1 MLSHSPKP
9 PIFRQPA
16 PAEPVQPAGTTL
28 AEIDLRALA
37 DKIYDLMKHDLRL
50 ERERLGMLSFDRGE
64 Q

>member
-16 PAEPVQPAGTTL
+16 PAEPVQPAGTAP
-28 AEIDLRALA
+28 AEIDLQALA

-50 ERERLGMLSFDRGE
+50 ERERLSLSFDRGE
-64 Q
+64 R